1 MNILKLS
8 KMEAWLDKVEALV
21 LKDKNNYF
29 NPYLGVPSYGHGV
42 DSLYRQG
49 LTPKEAVKKWIS
61 YNGKGAIL

>member
-1 MNILKLS
+1 MK
-8 KMEAWLDKVEALV
+8 LV
-21 LKDKNNYF
+21 LHWKIHLKELSGKKDKNNYF

-49 LTPKEAVKKWIS
+49 LTPKQAVKKWRS

>member
-1 MNILKLS
+1 MQNNTKKL
-8 KMEAWLDKVEALV
+8 EAWLDKVEALV
-21 LKDKNNYF
+21 LKNKNNYF

-49 LTPKEAVKKWIS
+49 LTPKQAVKKWRS